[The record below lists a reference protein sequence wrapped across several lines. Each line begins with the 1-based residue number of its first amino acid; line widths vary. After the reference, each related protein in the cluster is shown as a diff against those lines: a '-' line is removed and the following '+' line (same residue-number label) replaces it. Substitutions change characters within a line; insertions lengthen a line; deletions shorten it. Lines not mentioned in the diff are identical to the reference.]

1 MIDRR
6 NFLAGTGV
14 LVSAGVL
21 PGLAVAKAGAQEF
34 DLTVGS
40 SLQSLSS
47 LVPVSIPPPTSAAL
61 VDWK

>member
-34 DLTVGS
+34 DLIAGS
-40 SLQSLSS
+40 VQR
-47 LVPVSIPPPTSAAL
+47 AL
-61 VDWK
+61 Y